1 MTPSDHRPIFL
12 QNVIR
17 AWATLGGIAYNRG
30 RFDEAAHAYHRA
42 ITVQDELAGSGPYL
56 EFQDDD
62 RANTKW
68 ILAKVYREMGR
79 YAEAETL
86 LREALSI
93 AERYASREA
102 YLASVRTEAQALV
115 AARHALAEDVEGM
128 VERAGQLWDVIARG
142 AL

>member
-1 MTPSDHRPIFL
+1 MAMMGSTLPFARTAAEREHRGDP
-12 QNVIR
+12 R
-17 AWATLGGIAYNRG
+17 A
-30 RFDEAAHAYHRA
+30 
-42 ITVQDELAGSGPYL
+42 
-56 EFQDDD
+56 
-62 RANTKW
+62 
-68 ILAKVYREMGR
+68 
-79 YAEAETL
+79 
-86 LREALSI
+86 SI